1 MQRCRD
7 VATVDN
13 DGAATDFT
21 EANATDSFNPKVKLR
36 GKQETV
42 VQKNV
47 KIMVPL
53 KYISNFWTTL

>member
-36 GKQETV
+36 GQTGNSCTEKC
-42 VQKNV
+42 
-47 KIMVPL
+47 
-53 KYISNFWTTL
+53 